1 MTAIVPTEA
10 TQRLRGL
17 VAARSLADREGIALE
32 SVDADEGM
40 MRGPD
45 ADHVAERLDRVLS
58 PDVRPA
64 EEIEEPVQYRRALQ
78 TLLGA
83 ARRAGEKL
91 DADPQAPLTPVESMV
106 FEAVVR
112 TDGSR
117 PSLLVRSGRVDADM
131 VSDRFD
137 SDSVSRIERSCGRNL
152 SMVGQRGSDSECDE
166 RNIRYADTGRRK
178 R

>member
-1 MTAIVPTEA
+1 MTATVPTEA

-32 SVDADEGM
+32 SVDADEAM

-117 PSLLVRSGRVDADM
+117 PSLLVRSGPYLALSLPGRLLADA
-131 VSDRFD
+131 VARQ
-137 SDSVSRIERSCGRNL
+137 L
-152 SMVGQRGSDSECDE
+152 
-166 RNIRYADTGRRK
+166 TP
-178 R
+178 